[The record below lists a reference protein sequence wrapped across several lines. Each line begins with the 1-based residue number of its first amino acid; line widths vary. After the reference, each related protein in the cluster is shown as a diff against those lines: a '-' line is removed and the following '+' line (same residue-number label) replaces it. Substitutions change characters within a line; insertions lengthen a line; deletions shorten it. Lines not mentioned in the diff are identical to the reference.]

1 MSGTALAAAPTV
13 EPTRDEFIERNLPL
27 VAYVVNRMSA
37 SFLSG
42 IMDREDAL
50 GYGAKGLI
58 QAVDSFDASRG
69 VAFSSFASL
78 RIRGA
83 IIDAARELDLLPR
96 SLRRKIRDVESAN
109 QELANSLGRW
119 PTVKEVSLRTGL
131 PIHDVHA
138 FMDQRGSRIVSLEQ
152 SATSH
157 DESYEW
163 EVEDHDEAIDPAA
176 VTDRKAML
184 KLLGEAMDNL
194 APRDREV
201 IQLRYFKEMPFR
213 SIGKTLNISESRVCQ
228 IHVRIISSLRK
239 RIQDSIAA

>member
-1 MSGTALAAAPTV
+1 MS
-13 EPTRDEFIERNLPL
+13 EPVSGDPPSSQPCRDELIERNLPL

-42 IMDREDAL
+42 IMEREDAL
-50 GYGAKGLI
+50 AYGAKGLI
-58 QAVDSFDASRG
+58 QAVDSYDVSRG

-131 PIHDVHA
+131 PIHDVHGL
-138 FMDQRGSRIVSLEQ
+138 MDQRGARVVSLEQ

-184 KLLGEAMDNL
+184 KLLGEAMENL
-194 APRDREV
+194 PPRDREV
-201 IQLRYFKEMPFR
+201 IQLRYFKDMPFR

-228 IHVRIISSLRK
+228 IHVRIITSLRK
-239 RIQDSIAA
+239 RIQESIAA

>member
-1 MSGTALAAAPTV
+1 MSGPVLVSAPPTQ
-13 EPTRDEFIERNLPL
+13 PTRDQLIERNLPL

-42 IMDREDAL
+42 IMEREDAL
-50 GYGAKGLI
+50 GFGAKGLI
-58 QAVDSFDASRG
+58 QAVDSYDVSRG

-83 IIDAARELDLLPR
+83 IIDAARELDILPR

-138 FMDQRGSRIVSLEQ
+138 LMDQRGARVVSLEQ

-184 KLLGEAMDNL
+184 KLLGEAMDHL

-201 IQLRYFKEMPFR
+201 IQLRYFKNMPFR

-228 IHVRIISSLRK
+228 IHVRIIGSLRK

>member
-1 MSGTALAAAPTV
+1 MSGPATAAARPSR
-13 EPTRDEFIERNLPL
+13 EQLIEQNLPL
-27 VAYVVNRMSA
+27 VNYVVNRMSA
-37 SFLSG
+37 SFLAG
-42 IMDREDAL
+42 IMDREDAI

-58 QAVDSFDASRG
+58 QAVDSFDPSRG

-83 IIDAARELDLLPR
+83 IIDAARELDILPR
-96 SLRRKIRDVESAN
+96 SLRRKIRDVETAN

-119 PTVKEVSLRTGL
+119 PTVKEVALRTSL

-138 FMDQRGSRIVSLEQ
+138 LMDQRGTRVISLEQ
-152 SATSH
+152 TATSH
-157 DESYEW
+157 DETYEW
-163 EVEDHDEAIDPAA
+163 EVEDHDETVDPAA
-176 VTDRKAML
+176 VSDRKAML
-184 KLLGEAMDNL
+184 KLLGEAMDGL

-201 IQLRYFKEMPFR
+201 IQLRYFNNMPFR

-239 RIQDSIAA
+239 HLHDSIAA